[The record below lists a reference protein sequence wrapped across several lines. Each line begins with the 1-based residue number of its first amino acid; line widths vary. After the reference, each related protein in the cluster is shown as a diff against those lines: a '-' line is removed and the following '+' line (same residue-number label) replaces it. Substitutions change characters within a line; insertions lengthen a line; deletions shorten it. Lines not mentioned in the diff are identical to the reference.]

1 MVFNKWRKVNRI
13 QMKGVT
19 HSPKPGQ
26 RSNRNGS
33 KPGRIENQR
42 HCMVSTVKFET
53 VQVAKFGDKA
63 RGL

>member
-19 HSPKPGQ
+19 HSPRPGQ

-33 KPGRIENQR
+33 KPGRIEKSEAL
-42 HCMVSTVKFET
+42 H
-53 VQVAKFGDKA
+53 
-63 RGL
+63 GLNRKIRNCPGSEIR